1 MDVGEI
7 RHHLGKKYK
16 RDRTRANDLWIIRSR
31 PIQNRVT
38 ELLVCRIVK
47 EKR

>member
-1 MDVGEI
+1 MDMDEI
-7 RHHLGKKYK
+7 RHHLGGKIE
-16 RDRTRANDLWIIRSR
+16 RDRTRANDLWIMRSR

-38 ELLVCRIVK
+38 KLLVCRILE